1 MNFEKIIEII
11 YSEKDIAKSLA
22 IFLAGVVGLI
32 HYTVTNNATISFF
45 FTIITFPL
53 VNVLFSQL
61 IRRRDK
67 KQKEIYAFK
76 IFDEL
81 SDKEIEVLKKF
92 VEEGTTVMLYDDMMN
107 KILFTNVSRSI
118 LDSLRNRELLTL
130 EYNQYIIDKN
140 IFILLKQKYGHIEEK
155 FGDME
160 IPF

>member
-22 IFLAGVVGLI
+22 IFLAGVVGLT

-45 FTIITFPL
+45 LTIITFPL

-61 IRRRDK
+61 IRRRDE

-81 SDKEIEVLKKF
+81 SDKELEVLKKF
-92 VEEGTTVMLYDDMMN
+92 VEEGTTVMLYDDMIN
-107 KILFTNVSRSI
+107 KILFTNISRSI
-118 LDSLRNRELLTL
+118 LDSLQNRELLTL